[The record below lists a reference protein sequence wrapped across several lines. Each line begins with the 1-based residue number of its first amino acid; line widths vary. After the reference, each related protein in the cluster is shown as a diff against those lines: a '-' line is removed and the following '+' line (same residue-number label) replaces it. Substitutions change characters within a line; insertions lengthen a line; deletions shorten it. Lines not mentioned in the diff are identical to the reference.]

1 MTNSRKRHTPEQVVR
16 KLGQAD
22 RMLADGQDVAAVC
35 RELGVS
41 EQTYYRWR
49 NQYGGLKAEDAKRL
63 KELEKQNATLKRLL
77 AEAELEKA
85 ALKEL
90 AGGKLLSP
98 DRRRAAVDHL
108 KRKLRVSERMACR
121 LVGLSR
127 SAYRRPLKGDTV
139 ADPDRALREWLRAW
153 AKDHPR
159 YGYRR
164 AYHDARAEGW
174 VVNHKKIQRLWRDE
188 GLRVPQRRRRK
199 RVGSSTVDA
208 PTADAPNVVWAVDF
222 QFDADEHGRPIKIC
236 SIVDEHTREC
246 IGGLVERSI
255 AADRLTA
262 HLEDLVAARGAP
274 AVLRSDNGPEFISE
288 AMADWAGT
296 RTGLSYIPPGSPWRN
311 GYVESFN
318 SRIRDECLNI
328 NSFYS
333 LLHAQVII
341 GDWKDEYNHHRRH
354 SSLGYLTPAEYAR
367 QCTHQMETDDS
378 QNVRTE

>member
-1 MTNSRKRHTPEQVVR
+1 MSNSRKRHTPEQVVR

-22 RMLADGQDVAAVC
+22 RMLSDGADVAAVC

-49 NQYGGLKAEDAKRL
+49 NQYGLKADDAKRL

-90 AGGKLLSP
+90 AGGKLLGP
-98 DRRRAAVDHL
+98 GRRRAAVAHL
-108 KRKLRVSERMACR
+108 IRTLQVGERMACR

-127 SAYRRPLKGDTV
+127 SAYRRPLKGDTTT
-139 ADPDRALREWLRAW
+139 DPDRALRDWLRAW
-153 AKDHPR
+153 AKKHPR

-188 GLRVPQRRRRK
+188 GLRVPQQRRRK
-199 RVGSSTVDA
+199 RVGSSTVDPA
-208 PTADAPNVVWAVDF
+208 TADAPNVVWAVDF
-222 QFDADEHGRPIKIC
+222 QFDADEQGRPIKIC

-255 AADRLTA
+255 TADRLTA
-262 HLEDLVAARGAP
+262 HLEDLVAVRGAP

-318 SRIRDECLNI
+318 SWLRDECLSI

-333 LLHAQVII
+333 LLHLTWLILLVREFAVHDRVDDGFFLG
-341 GDWKDEYNHHRRH
+341 GDVGREGLLGAVDLDRRRPQR
-354 SSLGYLTPAEYAR
+354 L
-367 QCTHQMETDDS
+367 
-378 QNVRTE
+378 